1 MKKII
6 DVSEFQ
12 GVINWELVK
21 SQIDGAILRC
31 GYGMNQPE
39 QDDAQFKR
47 NANECTRLRIPFG
60 VYLYSYADTSNR
72 AESEADHVLRLIKGY
87 QLLYPV
93 YYDLEENSIRQT
105 AAACARV
112 LGNKIEKAGYWCG
125 IYANLDWWQNDLT
138 ELNQFTKWVAQ
149 HGSKSAYIDD
159 GVDMWQYTA
168 SGRITGIAGSVDLNE
183 CYRDFPAEMKAA
195 NNQKDQEVEEVVLN
209 VLSKGDTGSQVRA
222 LQILLIGNGY
232 DCGGFGA
239 DGTFGSGTETS
250 VRAYQGA
257 KGLRVDG
264 IVGNRTWAS
273 LLGV

>member
-21 SQIDGAILRC
+21 SQIDGVILRC
-31 GYGMNQPE
+31 GYGMNQPN

-47 NANECTRLRIPFG
+47 NANECTRLGIPFG
-60 VYLYSYADTSNR
+60 VYLYSYADTPDR

-105 AAACARV
+105 AAVCARV
-112 LGNKIEKAGYWCG
+112 FGNKIEKADYWCG

-149 HGSKSAYIDD
+149 HGPKSAYIDD

-183 CYRDFPAEMKAA
+183 CYRDFPAEIKAA
-195 NNQKDQEVEEVVLN
+195 NNQKDQGVEEVVLS
-209 VLSKGDTGSQVRA
+209 VLGKGDTGSQVRA

-239 DGTFGSGTETS
+239 DGTFGGGTETS

-264 IVGNRTWAS
+264 VVGNRTWAS